1 MASYYENTFSD
12 RKPLLEIPKGFIE
25 VEGSRTMSPRF
36 EAEAQAEYATF
47 QRETK
52 VAEPCALVIGAEVR
66 QIVTTDPGELT
77 FYTLNRVGN
86 LKNRFD
92 TSFALNYSE
101 GAFRDSRNELLDS
114 GAEIIT
120 ALKGAKDAGFS
131 DKETTTAFGQGE
143 ALKAVRL
150 AAVEVVKDRAAG
162 LFGRSLVA
170 FYGRAVESDTLPGFR
185 AEDLGPIAGEVFLEE
200 VEKAIFKAD
209 LPTVLDLVDALIG

>member
-47 QRETK
+47 QRETR

-92 TSFALNYSE
+92 TSFALNFSE
-101 GAFRDSRNELLDS
+101 GAFRDSRNEPLGS

-120 ALKGAKDAGFS
+120 ALKRAKDAGFS
-131 DKETTTAFGQGE
+131 DKEITTAFGQDE
-143 ALKAVRL
+143 ALEAVRL
-150 AAVEVVKDRAAG
+150 AAVEVVKVHTAG
-162 LFGRSLVA
+162 LFGRPLVD
-170 FYGRAVESDTLPGFR
+170 YYKRAAELDVLPGFE
-185 AEDLGPIAGEVFLEE
+185 AADLGVMADEVFEE
-200 VEKAIFKAD
+200 EIKKTILGAD
-209 LPTVLDLVDALIG
+209 LPDVLDLVEALVA